1 MTDENAQST
10 PPQAITPEQL
20 GRILEKGA
28 EARRE
33 MLLNRID
40 ASYAN
45 EKLPYSEQI
54 IISNTLK
61 MRASYFAKF
70 IATELP
76 AGNYMEIALN
86 KLEEATMWASKAI
99 SCDYKPKTDA

>member
-1 MTDENAQST
+1 MTDETTQST
-10 PPQAITPEQL
+10 QPQAITPDQL

-40 ASYAN
+40 ESYAD
-45 EKLPYSEQI
+45 KKHMYSDQI
-54 IISNTLK
+54 IMSSTLK
-61 MRASYFAKF
+61 MRASYLAKF

-86 KLEEATMWASKAI
+86 KLEEVTMWASKAI
-99 SCDYKPKTDA
+99 SCDYKPKSNA